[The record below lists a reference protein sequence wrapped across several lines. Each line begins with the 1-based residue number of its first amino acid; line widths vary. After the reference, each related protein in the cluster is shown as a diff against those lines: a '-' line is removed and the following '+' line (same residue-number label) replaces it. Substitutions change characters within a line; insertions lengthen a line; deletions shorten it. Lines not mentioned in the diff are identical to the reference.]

1 MSKAIK
7 KHQQIFDIQQ
17 ADEPGFALDTG
28 FDVIYKA
35 QAAVKEEGMQEE
47 TENKKDA
54 TTKDLDYYF
63 RSYSNVGIHEEM
75 LRDSQ
80 RTLAYRTAILR
91 NRHLFKGKVVLDV
104 GCGTGILSLFAAK
117 AGAKKVYA
125 VDLASITNQAK
136 IIVQENGFGDVIE
149 VINGKVEELELPV
162 KEVDII
168 ISEWMGYCL
177 IYESMLDTV
186 LHARD
191 KWLRK
196 DGKGMLFPDKAKMYL
211 GKSPHTTIF

>member
-1 MSKAIK
+1 MSKAVK
-7 KHQQIFDIQQ
+7 KHDEKFTIKETNEQGFD
-17 ADEPGFALDTG
+17 LKTG
-28 FDVIYKA
+28 FNQFYSKDPNQGKM
-35 QAAVKEEGMQEE
+35 EEE
-47 TENKKDA
+47 TTTKKTA

-75 LRDSQ
+75 LRDTE
-80 RTLAYRTAILR
+80 RTLSYRKAILR
-91 NRHLFKGKVVLDV
+91 NPHLFKDKIVLDV
-104 GCGTGILSLFAAK
+104 GCGTGILSLFAAD
-117 AGAKKVYA
+117 AGAKKVFA

-136 IIVQENGFGDVIE
+136 IIVEENGYEDVIE
-149 VINGKVEELELPV
+149 VINGKIEELELPV
-162 KEVDII
+162 DQVDII

-196 DGKGMLFPDKAKMYL
+196 DGKGMLFPNIAKMYL
-211 GKSPHTTIF
+211 GKNFTLIFF

>member
-1 MSKAIK
+1 MSKAVK
-7 KHQQIFDIQQ
+7 KHTDKFGILPT
-17 ADEPGFALDTG
+17 DEPGFDLETG
-28 FDVIYKA
+28 FQGFY
-35 QAAVKEEGMQEE
+35 EEKKPEGEMEEE
-47 TENKKDA
+47 TNKDQA

-75 LRDSQ
+75 LRDTE

-91 NRHLFKGKVVLDV
+91 NRHLFKDKIVLDV
-104 GCGTGILSLFAAK
+104 GCGTGILSLFAAE
-117 AGAKKVYA
+117 AGARKVYA

-136 IIVQENGFGDVIE
+136 IIVKENGYGDVIE
-149 VINGKVEELELPV
+149 VINGKIEDLELPV

-177 IYESMLDTV
+177 IYESMMDTV

-196 DGKGMLFPDKAKMYL
+196 DGKGMIFPDRAKMYL
-211 GKSPHTTIF
+211 GNF

>member
-7 KHQQIFDIQQ
+7 KFDQKFDIQP
-17 ADEPGFALDTG
+17 ADEEGFDLKTG

-35 QAAVKEEGMQEE
+35 ESSAKEVGMEVEE
-47 TENKKDA
+47 PKNGDA
-54 TTKDLDYYF
+54 STKDLDYYF

-91 NRHLFKGKVVLDV
+91 NRHLFQGKTVLDV

-117 AGAKKVYA
+117 AGAKKVFA

-136 IIVQENGFGDVIE
+136 LIVNENGFGDVIE
-149 VINGKVEELELPV
+149 VINGKVEDLDV
-162 KEVDII
+162 VYAVDLCPTMCQRLTHGRYFSLSSQTINTGTNACRI
-168 ISEWMGYCL
+168 DC
-177 IYESMLDTV
+177 
-186 LHARD
+186 
-191 KWLRK
+191 
-196 DGKGMLFPDKAKMYL
+196 DGN
-211 GKSPHTTIF
+211 I

>member
-1 MSKAIK
+1 MALAVK
-7 KHQQIFDIQQ
+7 KHNKKFEIH
-17 ADEPGFALDTG
+17 PSN
-28 FDVIYKA
+28 
-35 QAAVKEEGMQEE
+35 EEGFNLDSGFEE
-47 TENKKDA
+47 FYGKKKETQVMEVEGSENQA
-54 TTKDLDYYF
+54 STKDLDYYF

-75 LRDSQ
+75 LRDTE

-91 NRHLFKGKVVLDV
+91 NSHLFRDKIVLDV
-104 GCGTGILSLFAAK
+104 GCGTGILSLFAAA
-117 AGAKKVYA
+117 AGAKKVFA

-136 IIVQENGFGDVIE
+136 VIVKENGYGDVIE

-177 IYESMLDTV
+177 IYESMMDTV

-211 GKSPHTTIF
+211 GKEI